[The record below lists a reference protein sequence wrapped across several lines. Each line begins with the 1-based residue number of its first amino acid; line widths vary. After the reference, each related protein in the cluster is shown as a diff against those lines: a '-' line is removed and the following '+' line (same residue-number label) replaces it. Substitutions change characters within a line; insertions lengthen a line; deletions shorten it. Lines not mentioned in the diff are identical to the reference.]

1 MTVFGVSAAD
11 IIRKYVR
18 RLIEITR
25 NAAFEYEYEYEFEYE
40 SINKRQESVNGLPF
54 FSLEACDVLLCVQML
69 QTLLPWPP
77 KGQH

>member
-11 IIRKYVR
+11 IRKYVR

-40 SINKRQESVNGLPF
+40 SINKRQESVNGLLF
-54 FSLEACDVLLCVQML
+54 FFVFFRSM
-69 QTLLPWPP
+69 
-77 KGQH
+77 